1 MKKLLLGLVIT
12 VLLTSPGWGQILL
25 DFEGIPDAY
34 YYWGG
39 NTNLGSYYSGVNFGA
54 DATILDKVIYG
65 YDDAAAPPHS
75 GNAVLYSHINPTI
88 RMDFTGG
95 FVNSVSAWY
104 TSVSHTFYMDLY
116 NSSNVLLS
124 SVSSPSNYGTNSLIS
139 YTSSGFDI
147 AYVEFH
153 DAGGWIA
160 LDDISYNPVPEPG
173 TLMLLGTGLLGLG
186 AFRFR
191 RKK

>member
-1 MKKLLLGLVIT
+1 MKKVILGLVLT

-34 YYWGG
+34 YYGGG
-39 NTNLGSYYSGVNFGA
+39 NTNLGGYYSGVNFGP
-54 DATILDKVIYG
+54 DATIVDAVIYG
-65 YDDAAAPPHS
+65 YNNIDFPPHS
-75 GNAVLYSHINPTI
+75 GNAVLFSAINPTI

-104 TSVSHTFYMDLY
+104 SSASTFYMEAY
-116 NSSNVLLS
+116 NSSDVLLTS
-124 SVSSPSNYGTNSLIS
+124 TSGPSILGSNLLLSLS
-139 YTSSGFDI
+139 TPGFDI
-147 AYVEFH
+147 AYVNFH
-153 DAGGWIA
+153 DYGNAYI
-160 LDDISYNPVPEPG
+160 LDDIAYNPVPEPG

>member
-1 MKKLLLGLVIT
+1 MKKVILTLAILV
-12 VLLTSPGWGQILL
+12 LATSPSWALVLL

-39 NTNLGSYYSGVNFGA
+39 NTNLGSYYSGVNFGL

-65 YDDAAAPPHS
+65 YNDADGPPHS
-75 GNAVLYSHINPTI
+75 GNAVLFSKSDPVI
-88 RMDFTGG
+88 RMNFTGG
-95 FVNSVSAWY
+95 FVNYVETWY
-104 TSVSHTFYMDLY
+104 SSYTDFYMEAY
-116 NSSNVLLS
+116 NSSDVLLTS
-124 SVSSPSNYGTNSLIS
+124 TSGSGIIGSNSLLS
-139 YTSSGFDI
+139 LSSSNFDI
-147 AYVEFH
+147 AYVLYH
-153 DAGGWIA
+153 DYGDYYV
-160 LDDISYNPVPEPG
+160 LDDIAYNPIPEPG

>member
-1 MKKLLLGLVIT
+1 MKKVILGLVLT

-25 DFEGIPDAY
+25 DFEGIPDAHY
-34 YYWGG
+34 YFGG
-39 NTNLGSYYSGVNFGA
+39 NTNLGGYYSGVNFGL
-54 DATILDKVIYG
+54 DATILDAVIYG
-65 YDDAAAPPHS
+65 YNSTDGPPHS
-75 GNAVLYSHINPTI
+75 GNAVLFSSTDPTI

-104 TSVSHTFYMDLY
+104 SSFTTFYMEAY
-116 NSSNVLLS
+116 NSSDVLLTS
-124 SVSSPSNYGTNSLIS
+124 TSGPSILGSNSQLSLSSPS
-139 YTSSGFDI
+139 FDI
-147 AYVEFH
+147 AYVLFH
-153 DAGGWIA
+153 DYGDQFI
-160 LDDISYNPVPEPG
+160 LDDIAYNPVPEPG